1 MAMHE
6 LEDAMEV
13 IREAS
18 DTEQVIFGLA
28 YDDSL
33 EDELRVT
40 VIATGFDPQT
50 RSRRQTAGQGDIV
63 NLEEFLGRNFPR
75 IDRGNAR
82 ALANSTQAGQ
92 NQRSQ
97 DSFEPDSRGGSDRP
111 SGAVVKPEI
120 TTDDEELL
128 DIPAFLR
135 VRNLKD
141 KK

>member
-18 DTEQVIFGLA
+18 DTEQVILGLA

-50 RSRRQTAGQGDIV
+50 RSSRQTSRAKRHCELWKSSWDVISLSVDRETRVQGSS
-63 NLEEFLGRNFPR
+63 G
-75 IDRGNAR
+75 
-82 ALANSTQAGQ
+82 QAGYNQ
-92 NQRSQ
+92 KRTRFFYTGLGTAAIGSTFTFRQRSQ
-97 DSFEPDSRGGSDRP
+97 
-111 SGAVVKPEI
+111 
-120 TTDDEELL
+120 T
-128 DIPAFLR
+128 
-135 VRNLKD
+135 
-141 KK
+141 